1 MTTSASKMA
10 ETGQDIRLAANF
22 LKEGKL
28 VAIPTETVYGLAGN
42 ALNPEAVA
50 SIFETKNRPSFDPLI
65 IHVSGI
71 RQAEKYT
78 EDFPK
83 SLQKLAEKFWPGP
96 LTLLLPRKN
105 IIPDLVTSGL
115 DRVAVRVPDHE
126 LTLELLK
133 SLEFPLAAPSA
144 NPFGYISPTT
154 AEHVDAQ
161 LGEKIPYILDGGPCK
176 VGLESTIVGMEGEEV
191 IIYRLGGLEIAEIE
205 SIIGEVKIKDHSSS
219 NPQAPGLLES
229 HYAPLKPFI
238 LGNLDELIPGFQ
250 KRNIDFAVLSFSR
263 QIEEIPTGRQFC
275 LSENSD
281 LKEAAAN
288 LFAAMRQLDE
298 SGAELILAELVPED
312 GLGKAINDRLKRAA
326 AKG

>member
-1 MTTSASKMA
+1 MA
-10 ETGQDIRLAANF
+10 QKGQDIRLAANF

-42 ALNPEAVA
+42 ALNPAAVA

-65 IHVSGI
+65 IHVSWIGHV
-71 RQAEKYT
+71 EKYT

-83 SLQKLAEKFWPGP
+83 PLQKLAEKFWPGP

-105 IIPDLVTSGL
+105 NIPDLVTSGL

-126 LTLELLK
+126 LTLALLK

-161 LGEKIPYILDGGPCK
+161 LGKKIPYILDGGPCK

-205 SIIGEVKIKDHSSS
+205 SIVGKVKIKDHSSS

-229 HYAPLKPFI
+229 HYAPRKPFI
-238 LGNLDELIPGFQ
+238 LGNLDDLICNFQ
-250 KRNIDFAVLSFSR
+250 SKKVDFAVVSLNR
-263 QIEEIPTGRQFC
+263 IIEEIPTERQFC

-298 SGAELILAELVPED
+298 SEAEVILAELMPEV
-312 GLGKAINDRLKRAA
+312 GLGRAINDRLKRAA
-326 AKG
+326 AKD